1 MAAVDDMA
9 CGFTAARQSDG
20 LHHVL
25 TGHQPYQ
32 RNNHNQRVASS
43 NAACCSFVLCC
54 VDRMPGFKLLPIV
67 NRTLVQATPWVL
79 SAGLLVSFTASAGH
93 DMSALITDGA
103 AFLPKRPT
111 LLLSAPE
118 AGVASIRRAGFEASP
133 SEASELVQTA
143 RLSFSEPRNR
153 GAVLEKRPRD
163 ELKTAVSGFPDV
175 DRSNK
180 ADPLVQLRPALTR
193 NSGAE
198 LSQLLFSQD
207 PSGLS
212 SQFRAWSSSALE
224 LDLAARLEPS
234 ALETATIPAPGIAP
248 VPQVQAEKPVPA
260 DDELTTPV
268 SASAMLRGSLHDGST
283 PPGQASSERPSL
295 TPAQATSIPVQ
306 VAALPVRRVQLS
318 PAVTTTHTVPQPTRT
333 TIVAKNPDQ
342 PDYAALIEPA
352 DRARQ
357 MRCLAEAIY
366 FEARSESRTGQMA
379 VAQVVMNRVASD
391 LYPNSVCGVVYQN
404 RHRYLACQFTFAC
417 EGRSLRITE
426 PEPWRAAVTVAQ
438 NVIDGSAYLADVGG
452 STHYHAQYVRPY
464 WARSL
469 RKMDVIGKHVFYK
482 LKPGQT

>member
-1 MAAVDDMA
+1 M
-9 CGFTAARQSDG
+9 
-20 LHHVL
+20 
-25 TGHQPYQ
+25 
-32 RNNHNQRVASS
+32 SS
-43 NAACCSFVLCC
+43 GCQFVLCC
-54 VDRMPGFKLLPIV
+54 VGCMQGFRRYSIL
-67 NRTLVQATPWVL
+67 NRALVKATPWAL

-93 DMSALITDGA
+93 DVSVRMNDGA
-103 AFLPKRPT
+103 VLLPKRPT

-118 AGVASIRRAGFEASP
+118 GGVASIRRAGFEASA

-143 RLSFSEPRNR
+143 RLSFTEPRNR
-153 GAVLEKRPRD
+153 GTVLEKRPRD
-163 ELKTAVSGFPDV
+163 ELKAVASSFPDV

-180 ADPLVQLRPALTR
+180 ADPLVQLRPSLTR
-193 NSGAE
+193 GSGAE
-198 LSQLLFSQD
+198 LSQLLFNHD

-212 SQFRAWSSSALE
+212 SQFREWSSSALE
-224 LDLAARLEPS
+224 LDLIARLEPPS
-234 ALETATIPAPGIAP
+234 SDQSGILVPPIEAAPQLALA
-248 VPQVQAEKPVPA
+248 KPLPL
-260 DDELTTPV
+260 DDITTPV
-268 SASAMLRGSLHDGST
+268 SLPIALRGSAHDGST
-283 PPGQASSERPSL
+283 PIGRTSSERLSA
-295 TPAQATSIPVQ
+295 TPAQSSSAPVQ
-306 VAALPVRRVQLS
+306 VAALPVKGVQ
-318 PAVTTTHTVPQPTRT
+318 VTTVSLTTQPAQPQPRT
-333 TIVAKNPDQ
+333 TIVAKSPNQ

-438 NVIDGSAYLADVGG
+438 NVIDGTAYLADVGG
-452 STHYHAQYVRPY
+452 STHYHANYVRPY